1 MFRDRTDAGRQLA
14 ERLAPM
20 SAEAPI
26 VAGLPRGG
34 VPVAAE
40 VAKVLGAGLDV
51 LIVRKLGAP
60 RQPELGMGAIG
71 EDGIRVLNVDIVR
84 TIGATDAEIAEVETR
99 ERAELARRARR
110 YRGSRESMSLRDR
123 TVIVVDDGFATG
135 GTARAALRVARAH
148 GARRLV
154 LAVPVA
160 PSDTLRALADEADE
174 IVALLVPDRLFAIG
188 EWYADFGQ
196 TSDEEVVDLLAGV
209 HG

>member
-196 TSDEEVVDLLAGV
+196 TSDEEVVDLLARV